1 MVILRRFNAPRA
13 LRLQSLA
20 KTLGQQSIWE
30 RLDALF

>member
-13 LRLQSLA
+13 PRVQSLA
-20 KTLGQQSIWE
+20 KTIGQQSIWE